1 MWSNSRQLFII
12 VDMDKSIKQIEQE
25 LHLLEQKKNEIENAL
40 VEVVSSAMLKIA
52 QNKPIQRINK
62 HCLFIRFSDT
72 IDNPWNP
79 EFYDWEKSVDIVLKY
94 LKSKPPIEWVC
105 KLEEK
110 LENTSRNQPV
120 VFEYRKQND
129 GVIFSEKIPVP
140 RIFIEQ
146 ILKELNDQ

>member
-1 MWSNSRQLFII
+1 
-12 VDMDKSIKQIEQE
+12 MDKSIKQIEQE

-62 HCLFIRFSDT
+62 HCLFIRFSDM

-94 LKSKPPIEWVC
+94 LKPKPPIEWVC

-110 LENTSRNQPV
+110 LKSTPKNQPV
-120 VFEYRKQND
+120 VFKYCKKSY
-129 GVIFSEKIPVP
+129 GILYSEKIPVS